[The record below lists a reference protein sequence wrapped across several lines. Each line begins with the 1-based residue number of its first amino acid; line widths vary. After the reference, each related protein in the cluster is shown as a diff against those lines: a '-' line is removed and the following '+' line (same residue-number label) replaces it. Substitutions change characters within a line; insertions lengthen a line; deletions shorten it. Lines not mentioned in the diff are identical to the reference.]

1 MALRTV
7 ESSHQQSARRLPGCT
22 PRKGAQHLPA
32 RHAASAGRRF
42 FPPTNVRGRATS
54 SLSLK
59 SPSSRA
65 TGSPGDRC
73 SMPRFEAMRRRLSDM
88 ADDDVLAELRENRH
102 WPRRGR
108 LDALAVKGAAIGQL
122 RAARD
127 WAEELTNEQ
136 LVYNADSSATISPA
150 EG

>member
-1 MALRTV
+1 
-7 ESSHQQSARRLPGCT
+7 
-22 PRKGAQHLPA
+22 
-32 RHAASAGRRF
+32 
-42 FPPTNVRGRATS
+42 
-54 SLSLK
+54 
-59 SPSSRA
+59 
-65 TGSPGDRC
+65 
-73 SMPRFEAMRRRLSDM
+73 MPLFVAMRRRLSDM

-136 LVYNADSSATISPA
+136 LDYNAESSATVTPA
-150 EG
+150 ESPVGEYSHMPNRLATFYTHLENELRKVVGPITL

>member
-1 MALRTV
+1 
-7 ESSHQQSARRLPGCT
+7 
-22 PRKGAQHLPA
+22 
-32 RHAASAGRRF
+32 
-42 FPPTNVRGRATS
+42 
-54 SLSLK
+54 
-59 SPSSRA
+59 
-65 TGSPGDRC
+65 
-73 SMPRFEAMRRRLSDM
+73 M
-88 ADDDVLAELRENRH
+88 ADDDVLAQLRENRH

-150 EG
+150 EGSIGEYSHMPNRLATFYSHLEAELRKVVGPISL